1 LRTFEIATKP
11 AEGPV
16 PDQLDLDLDNDSP
29 LLGTAK
35 NERTLMVFNF
45 FALTRERQIELP
57 VYDDGKHRIEVK
69 GTSDGVANIWDKEL
83 LIYLASLM
91 QERMNRGEKMSRT
104 FQFTAHDF
112 FRITGTKAAGTAY
125 TRLDEG
131 LTRLK
136 GTTIKTNL
144 LDDDGEGGRTQAFS
158 WIDEFDIKWRKK
170 KNGDKVMQ
178 AVKVELGSRLYNAIL
193 KNNRILTYDARYFQL
208 PPTEKR
214 LYEIARAHCGEQ
226 PGFKMN
232 IEKLRLRVGCTSE
245 LRFFKSDLVK
255 LSKRRNQLP
264 GYAISLIDPRVKRSL
279 DAKAPAP
286 TGRTPLKS
294 YLVYFYRT
302 DRLATLPPIENVP
315 LVENDIGI

>member
-1 LRTFEIATKP
+1 
-11 AEGPV
+11 V
-16 PDQLDLDLDNDSP
+16 SDQLDLNLDNDSP

-45 FALTRERQIELP
+45 FALTRERQTELP
-57 VYDDGKHRIEVK
+57 VYDDGKHRIEVV
-69 GTSDGVANIWDKEL
+69 GTKYGIANIWDKEI
-83 LIYLASLM
+83 LIYLESLL
-91 QERMNRGEKMSRT
+91 QERMNRSEKLSPV

-112 FRITGTKAAGTAY
+112 FRITGTKAAGSAY
-125 TRLDEG
+125 ERLEEG
-131 LTRLK
+131 LKRLK
-136 GTTIKTNL
+136 GTMITTNL
-144 LDDDGEGGRTQAFS
+144 LDDDGMGGESDGFS
-158 WIDEFDIKWRKK
+158 WINDYKIKWRQNR
-170 KNGDKVMQ
+170 NGEKTMQ

-302 DRLATLPPIENVP
+302 DRLASLPPVENVP
-315 LVENDIGI
+315 LVEDDIGI